1 MPNVRGKSLKAL
13 TLDVADGYITVNPIF
28 LKLFEPE
35 QLKEIFREIAK
46 AQNDIRGEKFPTND
60 LFAIRT
66 RNLKLQRL
74 HAASMI
80 IRNFAKERRILLV

>member
-35 QLKEIFREIAK
+35 QLKEIIREIAN

-66 RNLKLQRL
+66 RNLNYSDCTQPQ
-74 HAASMI
+74 
-80 IRNFAKERRILLV
+80 